1 MIGKGSRPCHSLLLV
16 SSILLFAL
24 IQVPSPESFVLLG
37 EIGYVMLLLSS
48 NVSSVCVQR
57 ERERGKETERCIH
70 AFFIAKGT
78 VIAHEIFLYCFLLV
92 FLFLLLH
99 IATTTATVW
108 TLCSPYTCVH
118 TQTHGYYCYDS
129 LILMMIEAGMNVDI
143 SLFRFVGT
151 RGILLAWVGAMIP
164 MALGIVLAT
173 IVLGSSG
180 GDRAVAA
187 IAAGA
192 AFGPTSVRLVQQS
205 LQQAQFANTPV
216 GHLIVTA
223 AVLQEL
229 MALVL
234 LSELP
239 AFARATADT
248 DGSWSVWS
256 LLFPMITS
264 RLFLVLGMCLVVL
277 YIPPILQTRV
287 YPHLTTTSSRM
298 GRNHRTTPTTR
309 SGTPQ
314 TTTSSAHV
322 GKLEL
327 ALVLGLA
334 LLLMEGAHYFHVSH
348 LMACYLAGLAFCT
361 SPTLQ
366 VEWMRQLQRVL
377 QWLSRLLFAATIAFP
392 LGPFVSSP
400 DNAGTSATQVL
411 FQGLILSFAWTGKV
425 AVAFLVLPNS
435 LSHTSPT
442 LPPYTGLHLRD
453 CLVTGWSLA
462 CQGELALIVAV
473 TARAHDLVDGTLYAS
488 IVVAVVLASIVPPLV
503 LNRILRYY
511 NHTTHKEL
519 VQLLAQAELER
530 RHDLDHPLLYP
541 SSASTGGGRA
551 RRAQRMAALHGQHP
565 QSQQQRRAGGGA
577 GGMTHSPQ
585 EEDIAV
591 LIDLLSISQRDNPI
605 ANTGSGVGGGG
616 GPDWMST
623 TSSSVPSHGGPG
635 VSPQTTTSLRQQSIV
650 FLVIQT
656 QVEGQWGLLQLQM
669 LALAKQ
675 GLDVIDHRLWHCP
688 PRQRHRC
695 EQAGL
700 LTIRQ
705 SGAVD
710 ATKWMS
716 EVYVKAILTKS
727 PHDGLTAME
736 ALEQRIL
743 EIREAL
749 TASLSQPEEE
759 GGVPAKVHVQR
770 WYPGIVEEVLETTHA
785 DNTSNTLVEGGSG
798 SDFVGLSQKK
808 QKMKS
813 NTTADIK
820 WYLTLDESV
829 HKQVLANGVLNERQ
843 IQEILESLPAL
854 HPDTSEQR
862 TPNVPDGP
870 PPTTTTTTSP
880 SEDPG
885 RASSSE
891 TDSALGQPPA
901 PAPASASSSAS
912 SLPQPSQ
919 PVQEYDDDMA
929 PSSSAPYSQPP
940 QQQRRQRSPVI
951 GGGLFR
957 GETVTQ
963 QRMGSGGSIGSSG
976 QQRLQQI
983 MGHRIAISVENNT
996 ETFHGRMATKDW
1008 RKLQNAYNTNPRVM
1022 DQDHG
1027 SENDT
1032 GNGDDDDDSDNNY
1045 NISYGGGGLNQD
1057 VVDLYM
1063 QPNLPDVTELLCGY
1077 VRVDTPVLSMPY
1089 PEYDQSPTTQ
1099 QPHHQP
1105 YSDGL
1110 TASQLSSAAAAGAN
1124 AVLSWGGRGRNR
1136 DGTLSENNN
1145 NASGQSW
1152 GDAVRNK
1159 ARQLRQGGAR
1169 AMGMAGA
1176 GGGNYSPVG
1185 QQDPMS
1191 MLPQPPQRLDS
1202 GGDDIV
1208 EQAMELLHVPPD
1220 ARRGV
1225 HSTSPMPTKMPEDA
1239 YSTHFEIGDVEDPNA
1254 PVPSQPQP
1262 SPYHSYPPTNTT
1274 KTTKIHSSRHPE
1286 EEIEFTSSS

>member
-1 MIGKGSRPCHSLLLV
+1 MFHSLY
-16 SSILLFAL
+16 SI
-24 IQVPSPESFVLLG
+24 
-37 EIGYVMLLLSS
+37 Y
-48 NVSSVCVQR
+48 
-57 ERERGKETERCIH
+57 
-70 AFFIAKGT
+70 
-78 VIAHEIFLYCFLLV
+78 
-92 FLFLLLH
+92 
-99 IATTTATVW
+99 
-108 TLCSPYTCVH
+108 
-118 TQTHGYYCYDS
+118 TQTHDDDYYYDDS

-173 IVLGSSG
+173 IVLGSNG

-205 LQQAQFANTPV
+205 LDQAQFANTPV

-223 AVLQEL
+223 AVLEEL

-248 DGSWSVWS
+248 EGSWSVWS
-256 LLFPMITS
+256 LLFPMMTS

-287 YPHLTTTSSRM
+287 YPHLTKSTTTTM
-298 GRNHRTTPTTR
+298 GRMNRTTTTTP
-309 SGTPQ
+309 SGTPKSS
-314 TTTSSAHV
+314 TSSANV

-327 ALVLGLA
+327 ALLLGLA

-348 LMACYLAGLAFCT
+348 LMACYLAGMAFCT

-392 LGPFVSSP
+392 LGPFSSASSSATPVS
-400 DNAGTSATQVL
+400 SATQVL

-488 IVVAVVLASIVPPLV
+488 IVVAVVLSSIVPPLV

-541 SSASTGGGRA
+541 SSASGSSGGRA
-551 RRAQRMAALHGQHP
+551 RRAQRMAALHGH
-565 QSQQQRRAGGGA
+565 SQQQRRGGG

-605 ANTGSGVGGGG
+605 ANTGAITSSG

-623 TSSSVPSHGGPG
+623 SSSTVPSRGGPG
-635 VSPQTTTSLRQQSIV
+635 VPPPTTTTTTSLRQQSIV

-669 LALAKQ
+669 LTLAKQ

-695 EQAGL
+695 QQAGL

-770 WYPGIVEEVLETTHA
+770 WYPGIVEEVLETTTHS
-785 DNTSNTLVEGGSG
+785 NNNTTSNTLVEGGSE
-798 SDFVGLSQKK
+798 SDFVGLSHKPK
-808 QKMKS
+808 R
-813 NTTADIK
+813 NPDIK

-829 HKQVLANGVLNERQ
+829 HKQVVANGVLNERQ

-854 HPDTSEQR
+854 HPDNQDQQVRTS
-862 TPNVPDGP
+862 TAGPDAP
-870 PPTTTTTTSP
+870 PPTTTTTTTSP

-885 RASSSE
+885 LTSRSE
-891 TDSALGQPPA
+891 TDSSLGQPPA
-901 PAPASASSSAS
+901 PAPASSTS

-919 PVQEYDDDMA
+919 PVQDYNDDMA
-929 PSSSAPYSQPP
+929 PSSSAPYSH
-940 QQQRRQRSPVI
+940 
-951 GGGLFR
+951 
-957 GETVTQ
+957 TTT
-963 QRMGSGGSIGSSG
+963 
-976 QQRLQQI
+976 
-983 MGHRIAISVENNT
+983 A
-996 ETFHGRMATKDW
+996 
-1008 RKLQNAYNTNPRVM
+1008 
-1022 DQDHG
+1022 
-1027 SENDT
+1027 
-1032 GNGDDDDDSDNNY
+1032 
-1045 NISYGGGGLNQD
+1045 
-1057 VVDLYM
+1057 
-1063 QPNLPDVTELLCGY
+1063 
-1077 VRVDTPVLSMPY
+1077 
-1089 PEYDQSPTTQ
+1089 PTTTTF
-1099 QPHHQP
+1099 PRH
-1105 YSDGL
+1105 
-1110 TASQLSSAAAAGAN
+1110 
-1124 AVLSWGGRGRNR
+1124 WGRII
-1136 DGTLSENNN
+1136 
-1145 NASGQSW
+1145 SG
-1152 GDAVRNK
+1152 
-1159 ARQLRQGGAR
+1159 
-1169 AMGMAGA
+1169 
-1176 GGGNYSPVG
+1176 
-1185 QQDPMS
+1185 
-1191 MLPQPPQRLDS
+1191 
-1202 GGDDIV
+1202 
-1208 EQAMELLHVPPD
+1208 
-1220 ARRGV
+1220 
-1225 HSTSPMPTKMPEDA
+1225 
-1239 YSTHFEIGDVEDPNA
+1239 
-1254 PVPSQPQP
+1254 
-1262 SPYHSYPPTNTT
+1262 
-1274 KTTKIHSSRHPE
+1274 
-1286 EEIEFTSSS
+1286 